1 MLDLERFVGIR
12 PVHADSS
19 ARSTV
24 VTRLASGPWSALA
37 SVPVVV
43 EVVGLSVWRG
53 GLRWRVARAG
63 LPGLS
68 GPDGLARELAGVAGG
83 ADPGVV
89 LHSTSW
95 RHTGS
100 ELIVT
105 YALFPD
111 LRAAGGGQPLGQH
124 LVTGPGPLRPSPPAV
139 GDRHVAAHAVR
150 HLADLAAGRD
160 PHVVGCA
167 RRRPGEWKLLAE
179 HASRVHVHPDAAPPA
194 ALPADP
200 PPVDPAPAAD
210 AGAESRTGVTAC

>member
-1 MLDLERFVGIR
+1 MAAG
-12 PVHADSS
+12 PS
-19 ARSTV
+19 AATSVAPT
-24 VTRLASGPWSALA
+24 

-43 EVVGLSVWRG
+43 EVVRLSVWRG
-53 GLRWRVARAG
+53 RLRWQVARARLLG
-63 LPGLS
+63 LAK
-68 GPDGLARELAGVAGG
+68 PDGLARELAGVRSR

-111 LRAAGGGQPLGQH
+111 LRATADGQPLGKH
-124 LVTGPGPLRPSPPAV
+124 LVAGPGALRPSPLAIA
-139 GDRHVAAHAVR
+139 DRHVAAHAIR

-167 RRRPGEWKLLAE
+167 RRRPSEWKLLAE
-179 HASRVHVHPDAAPPA
+179 HARQVHVHPDAGPPA
-194 ALPADP
+194 GLKAEPSP
-200 PPVDPAPAAD
+200 PLAAE
-210 AGAESRTGVTAC
+210 AGLEPWTGMAAC